1 MYRIGIIGH
10 GPEHFADVES
20 TRRTVRDTIDLLR
33 HHYGT
38 DNDEKLI
45 FNVAGNIGVGQWAAE
60 KCLEDGDRY
69 HLFLP
74 FQPEI
79 VAEHWYNEQQQAL
92 FEHYKY
98 ARGLSICSPKPPV
111 SSEEYDIQCGYSYED
126 LADASNFI
134 VAFWVGKK
142 QGKVY
147 NAIKYA
153 QINSQ
158 KLVLDGLN
166 ELKLIFIK
174 ESSDGRGSST

>member
-1 MYRIGIIGH
+1 M
-10 GPEHFADVES
+10 DS
-20 TRRTVRDTIDLLR
+20 
-33 HHYGT
+33 
-38 DNDEKLI
+38 DEKLI
-45 FNVAGNIGVGQWAAE
+45 FNVSGSIGVGQWAAE

-79 VAEHWYNEQQQAL
+79 VSEHWYDEQQEAL

-98 ARGLSICSPKPPV
+98 ARGLSICSPEPPTTA
-111 SSEEYDIQCGYSYED
+111 EEYGIQFRNSYEE

-153 QINSQ
+153 QISSQ

-166 ELKLIFIK
+166 ELRLIFIK
-174 ESSDGRGSST
+174 ESPNGRGSST